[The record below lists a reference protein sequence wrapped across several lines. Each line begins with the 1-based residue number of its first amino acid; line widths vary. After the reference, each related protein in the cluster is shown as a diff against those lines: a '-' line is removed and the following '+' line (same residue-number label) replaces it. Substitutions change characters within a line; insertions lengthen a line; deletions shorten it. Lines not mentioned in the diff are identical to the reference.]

1 MDERAVGTFAASLS
15 HLTLLL
21 LLHRQLERRATQGI
35 EDRLDGAIRDLGDL
49 KFVVESFD
57 ARLRAIEDALAVNVY
72 PPNQ

>member
-1 MDERAVGTFAASLS
+1 MNAPSALLQRLS
-15 HLTLLL
+15 HLTFCF

-72 PPNQ
+72 PNT